1 MIQGLFVNRRFLVRF
16 QYGCEKDLTSNKLTA
31 TTVDKRPVNE
41 ESEVTTTSSIPYEIV
56 DL

>member
-1 MIQGLFVNRRFLVRF
+1 MVQGVSGKKSFLVMF
-16 QYGCEKDLTSNKLTA
+16 QDVCEKDLTSNKLTA